1 MALTICCPCGNPLDC
16 DHLEL
21 VVSLTCPRCQREI
34 ELEVQLAPDRHAFA
48 ILTIMEGPYWV
59 GEQFVMPIAQ
69 DLRIGKAA
77 GNWLSLESDALSNT
91 HCRLQL
97 TANGHVIVED
107 LKSDSGTW
115 IGSQRI
121 VRGRL
126 QPLQSF
132 SAGGFRFRL
141 DMPSPDGT
149 TVAMTSPVARLVETK
164 PLPTLTNITREKTL
178 PDQLI
183 AARFL
188 WSRRAVLLF
197 AWITAVYHACSLARR
212 PESSQAWLS
221 AILLGL
227 AIGAGLTAMARRLTI
242 AHPYS
247 RFVSLAVIFALA
259 IADLAWKLPGGAIA
273 SLGLVGAL
281 AMLLPVLPTVPMAVS
296 AGVLGLLALMLSACV
311 TIRGLITLVS
321 SLF

>member
-1 MALTICCPCGNPLDC
+1 
-16 DHLEL
+16 
-21 VVSLTCPRCQREI
+21 
-34 ELEVQLAPDRHAFA
+34 VQLGPDRHAFA

-69 DLRIGKAA
+69 DLRIGKAP
-77 GNWLSLESDALSNT
+77 GNWLSLDSDALSDA

-97 TANGHVIVED
+97 TPNGHVIVED
-107 LKSDSGTW
+107 LKSETGTW

-121 VRGRL
+121 ARGRL

-164 PLPTLTNITREKTL
+164 PLPTLTNVTREKSL

-183 AARFL
+183 SSRFL

-197 AWITAVYHACSLARR
+197 AWMTAVYHACSLARR
-212 PESSQAWLS
+212 PESSHAWLA

-227 AIGAGLTAMARRLTI
+227 AIGAGLTAAARRLTI

-247 RFVSLAVIFALA
+247 KFVSLAVIFALA
-259 IADLAWKLPGGAIA
+259 IADFAWKLPGGAIA

-281 AMLLPVLPTVPMAVS
+281 AMLLPVLPTVPLAVSSAVLGALALLLS
-296 AGVLGLLALMLSACV
+296 AGVTTRSLIILL
-311 TIRGLITLVS
+311 R